1 MIQGTSVIDPPTESA
16 APTSAVAPTRAST
29 VTPGRQTRGAT
40 SSPTQPPG
48 RRPRVHLGDAVVA
61 VLALMADPSRLDQV
75 FALGEALNGPAF
87 ARMLAQFEADPIGR
101 DLLARRASLDT
112 RSIDFA
118 VLGALPDGTLGREY
132 VRFLRDNGIDPEV
145 WRPPHAWED
154 RSSWLSHRLRQ
165 THDILHVLTGCASD
179 VAGEVV
185 LQAFT
190 FAQLRTPSCLVI
202 ALFGT
207 LKHRTRHPGLA
218 RRVWRAWRIGRRAQF
233 LGSVSWELLWHE
245 RVEILRARFHVE
257 PC

>member
-16 APTSAVAPTRAST
+16 APTSAVAP
-29 VTPGRQTRGAT
+29 GRQARDAMG
-40 SSPTQPPG
+40 SSTQPPD
-48 RRPRVHLGDAVVA
+48 RRPRVHLGDAVAA

-87 ARMLAQFEADPIGR
+87 DRMLAQFEADPAGR
-101 DLLARRASLDT
+101 DLLARRASLDV

-132 VRFLRDNGIDPEV
+132 VRFLCDNAIDPDV
-145 WRPPHAWED
+145 WRPPQAWED
-154 RSSWLSHRLRQ
+154 RHSWLSHRLRQ

-179 VAGEVV
+179 VAGEIV

-190 FAQLRTPSCLVI
+190 FAQLGTPSCVVI

-207 LKHRTRHPGLA
+207 LKHCTRHPGLA

-233 LGSVSWELLWHE
+233 LGTVPWELLWHE
-245 RVEILRARFHVE
+245 RVENLRARFHVE